1 MPLYDYKCAKCQET
15 TEVRHGFKETYWEPC
30 PKCGG
35 KLNRVFNP
43 AGIVFKGSG
52 FYINDSR
59 PAPASESKSE
69 PKTEPKSEPKTE
81 TKSKSDTAA

>member
-1 MPLYDYKCAKCQET
+1 MPLYDYKCEKCHET
-15 TEVRHGFKETYWEPC
+15 TEVRHGFKESHGEAC

-59 PAPASESKSE
+59 VAPPAESVT
-69 PKTEPKSEPKTE
+69 P
-81 TKSKSDTAA
+81 SKSDTAA

>member
-1 MPLYDYKCAKCQET
+1 MPLYDYKCVKCHET
-15 TEVRHGFKETYWEPC
+15 TEVRHGFKETYGEPC

-35 KLNRVFNP
+35 TLKRVFNP

-59 PAPASESKSE
+59 PAPAAESKSE
-69 PKTEPKSEPKTE
+69 AKSEPKVE

>member
-1 MPLYDYKCAKCQET
+1 MPLYDYKCEKCLET
-15 TEVRHGFKETYWEPC
+15 TEVRHGFKEIHGEAC

-59 PAPASESKSE
+59 SAPPAEAKSESK
-69 PKTEPKSEPKTE
+69 
-81 TKSKSDTAA
+81 KSDTAA

>member
-1 MPLYDYKCAKCQET
+1 MPLYDYKCEKCQET
-15 TEVRHGFKETYWEPC
+15 TEVRHGFKETYGEAC

-35 KLNRVFNP
+35 KLNRVFNA

-59 PAPASESKSE
+59 GAAPSES
-69 PKTEPKSEPKTE
+69 PTPTPTP
-81 TKSKSDTAA
+81 TTTKSDTAA